1 VNKAAEKINIDNDEN
16 YALRRAVEI
25 FKDGGLFIYPTDTI
39 YGFGCNPFDESALK
53 RLNDLKSREAEK
65 QYIFLIDSIESLS
78 KYCNTS
84 NKTLGVLKKIWPA
97 AVSVVLNLNFETKK
111 KISYSTGAFRI
122 PDNPFCL
129 NLLNRLKSPIIST
142 SVNLINEKPYTNGE
156 SIINSNFA
164 KRVDAI
170 LYTSI
175 EIQSQVSTV
184 VDLTGKNPKVLRE
197 GQINFMELWE
207 KFA

>member
-1 VNKAAEKINIDNDEN
+1 MNKAAEKINIDNDEN

-122 PDNPFCL
+122 PDNTFCL

>member
-122 PDNPFCL
+122 PDNTFCL

>member
-1 VNKAAEKINIDNDEN
+1 VNKAAEKININNDAN

-122 PDNPFCL
+122 PDNTFCL